1 MNILV
6 TGASGFLGSSLCRR
20 LIEDGHTV
28 TKINSTNCDLTKDD
42 SLYSFEHTTYEQI
55 FHLAAWT
62 QAGDFCLYHPGEQWL
77 INQKINTN
85 VLNWWSDQQPNAK
98 LICMGTSCAY
108 APDEKLVE
116 ENYLVG
122 TPIDSLFTYAMT
134 KRMLYIGLLALHKQ
148 YNLNYINIVP
158 STIYGTGYHTD
169 GRQMHFIF
177 DLIRKILRGK
187 HYNEPVVL
195 WGDGYQKR
203 ELVLLDDFINLM
215 LEITRAQKNMTIN
228 VGAGREHTIREFA
241 EIICD
246 IVGYSPDDI
255 DYDTSKYVG
264 SKSKIL
270 DTSKLNSLINYQQTP
285 LYDGLKSTIEWFK
298 PILIK

>member
-1 MNILV
+1 MV
-6 TGASGFLGSSLCRR
+6 SLC
-20 LIEDGHTV
+20 G
-28 TKINSTNCDLTKDD
+28 K
-42 SLYSFEHTTYEQI
+42 
-55 FHLAAWT
+55 
-62 QAGDFCLYHPGEQWL
+62 
-77 INQKINTN
+77 
-85 VLNWWSDQQPNAK
+85 
-98 LICMGTSCAY
+98 
-108 APDEKLVE
+108 
-116 ENYLVG
+116 
-122 TPIDSLFTYAMT
+122 TPA
-134 KRMLYIGLLALHKQ
+134 
-148 YNLNYINIVP
+148 
-158 STIYGTGYHTD
+158 
-169 GRQMHFIF
+169 
-177 DLIRKILRGK
+177 KILRGK

-270 DTSKLNSLINYQQTP
+270 DTSKLNSLVNYQQTP